1 MRNSPIRICSR
12 FGLCLWLTISALH
25 CDRGVEPFDASEEPR
40 LPDLSRIFPEA
51 AKEKP
56 PGKPSGVM
64 AGAAGPRGGAMLAA
78 GEGGAPAVVASTG
91 QTIRGTVEIADS
103 LYGERP
109 AHGVLF
115 IIARSRPAGP
125 PLAVLRVPSARF
137 PYSFEI
143 GQEHVMIPSLVF
155 EGEIRLSARLDS
167 DGNAMTKLPGDLV
180 GEVPTPIGPGA
191 DGVALVLDERLPDQ
205 PI

>member
-1 MRNSPIRICSR
+1 MRLCSR
-12 FGLCLWLTISALH
+12 FGLFLWLTISALH

-40 LPDLSRIFPEA
+40 RPDLSRIFPEA
-51 AKEKP
+51 AKETP
-56 PGKPSGVM
+56 PGEPSGVM
-64 AGAAGPRGGAMLAA
+64 GGAAGPRRGAMPAA
-78 GEGGAPAVVASTG
+78 GEGPAPAVAATG

-109 AHGVLF
+109 ANGVLF

-125 PLAVLRVPSARF
+125 PLAVLLVPSARF